1 MTVGLIGYSA
11 KRDFVTR
18 SWITPEWGR
27 EFGPS
32 YLSAQYTQSAVAL
45 RTQIRCRHAF
55 SSAFSLR
62 FILSG
67 FSQHATRNMGLDTTD
82 YRERDGNPERRST
95 LPTAGTIGDWSQET
109 RNGMGAGKG
118 EIWLALGV
126 ISIPLVVISSLLLG
140 IVFIR
145 RVHPME
151 STSSA
156 LAINA
161 NEHESN
167 VYYVRISSTTLVLL
181 ASFSST
187 ISSILV
193 GFIMTFLA
201 YPISRHLPRALQSGN
216 SRSIPRLYQLGLL
229 ISLLNASK
237 LAVLW
242 RWFKYTI
249 ARSRHKAVGVLN
261 AAGCGLVLANVFVYM
276 PLILRD
282 ADSIEY

>member
-1 MTVGLIGYSA
+1 
-11 KRDFVTR
+11 
-18 SWITPEWGR
+18 
-27 EFGPS
+27 
-32 YLSAQYTQSAVAL
+32 
-45 RTQIRCRHAF
+45 
-55 SSAFSLR
+55 
-62 FILSG
+62 
-67 FSQHATRNMGLDTTD
+67 MGVDTTEHHEHD
-82 YRERDGNPERRST
+82 RNPERRST
-95 LPTAGTIGDWSQET
+95 FPTAGTISDGSQEV
-109 RNGMGAGKG
+109 RNGMQAGKG

-140 IVFIR
+140 IVFSR
-145 RVHPME
+145 HVQPTE

-156 LAINA
+156 LVINA

-201 YPISRHLPRALQSGN
+201 YPISRHLLRALQSGN

-229 ISLLNASK
+229 ISLLDASR
-237 LAVLW
+237 LMVLW

-249 ARSRHKAVGVLN
+249 SQSRHKALGVLN
-261 AAGCGLVLANVFVYM
+261 AAGCGLVMANVFVYIH
-276 PLILRD
+276 LI
-282 ADSIEY
+282 